1 MGKRARRVVA
11 AALSALT
18 ACGYTSEY
26 VPPADWRVRPVYHEN
41 EIVVVG
47 PAGPPVCP
55 DEVSQQPPV
64 GQSPIM
70 RIDEQGYWARSTPI
84 QIGVL
89 PHPHFVH
96 PVGHAHGGP
105 HGAVVTG
112 WSGASGGGDEALAIL
127 LALAILASSGV
138 AVGLAADPAERSKSV
153 AASIDLANQRNDQVR
168 RKLTECA
175 TRPTPAQGAAP

>member
-1 MGKRARRVVA
+1 MGATVRRVVA
-11 AALSALT
+11 TVLGVLT

-26 VPPADWRVRPVYHEN
+26 VPPADWRVRPVYHGNDVE
-41 EIVVVG
+41 VLG

-55 DEVSQQPPV
+55 DEVRSQPPAGQPPV
-64 GQSPIM
+64 M
-70 RIDEQGYWARSTPI
+70 LIDEHGSWTRSTTI
-84 QIGVL
+84 HVGAL

-96 PVGHAHGGP
+96 PVGHPHGGH

-112 WSGASGGGDEALAIL
+112 WSGSGGGGDEAVAIL

-138 AVGLAADPAERSKSV
+138 AIGLAADPAEKSKFV
-153 AASIDLANQRNDQVR
+153 AAGIDIVNQRNDQIR

-175 TRPTPAQGAAP
+175 TRLPPAGGAAP